1 MPDTSGRRRPGRQ
14 GADRACVAS
23 GDDDVERFAGVGVE
37 RPDLAELRVTGDQ
50 RRAERAVDVVLRPR
64 QHDVG
69 SELTGGLRRVRQLTG
84 GVLVE
89 QLLTLARSEP
99 GAPAVPMRSLDLAE
113 TVRQSLSGVVA
124 LAAARDVDIE
134 MLAQASPR
142 AVGDAGE
149 IGVMVR
155 NLVDNAIRY
164 SPRGARIELR
174 VDVREGA
181 PLLQVDDSGPGIP
194 QAERERVFDRFYR
207 GATGDEP
214 GTGLGLA
221 IVRGIATRHGASVIL
236 GDSPLGGLRVTVRFP
251 AP

>member
-1 MPDTSGRRRPGRQ
+1 
-14 GADRACVAS
+14 
-23 GDDDVERFAGVGVE
+23 
-37 RPDLAELRVTGDQ
+37 
-50 RRAERAVDVVLRPR
+50 
-64 QHDVG
+64 
-69 SELTGGLRRVRQLTG
+69 
-84 GVLVE
+84 
-89 QLLTLARSEP
+89 
-99 GAPAVPMRSLDLAE
+99 
-113 TVRQSLSGVVA
+113 
-124 LAAARDVDIE
+124 